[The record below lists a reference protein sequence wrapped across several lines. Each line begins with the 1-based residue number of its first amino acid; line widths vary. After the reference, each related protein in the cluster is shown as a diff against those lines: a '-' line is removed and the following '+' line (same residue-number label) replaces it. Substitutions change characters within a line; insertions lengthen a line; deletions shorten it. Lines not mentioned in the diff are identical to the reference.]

1 MNFFLFNLG
10 FKKCQIDCSTCYF
23 KNLES
28 LYVFLALYVDD
39 LLIFNKETTVVKKVK
54 KSLSREFEMKDL
66 RDLVFFLGIQVARD
80 WNHKTIMLGQL
91 KYISEILK

>member
-10 FKKCQIDCSTCYF
+10 FKKCQIDCSTCY
-23 KNLES
+23 
-28 LYVFLALYVDD
+28 LALYVDD